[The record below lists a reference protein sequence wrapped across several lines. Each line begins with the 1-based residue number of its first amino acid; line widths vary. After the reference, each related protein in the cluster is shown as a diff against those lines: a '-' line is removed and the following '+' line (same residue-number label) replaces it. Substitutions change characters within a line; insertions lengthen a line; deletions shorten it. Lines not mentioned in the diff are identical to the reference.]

1 MTRNPG
7 RSRRNHRFLLM
18 FLDALVLVAGL
29 TALYIWRVGAVGS
42 ELWSRPGPWI
52 FVGTL
57 LILVYIF
64 GGYELESFQ
73 RGRDSF
79 TRLGLATSVFTL
91 FGTLVVYLGLD
102 ERAGLLGRGV
112 LLGSLFGFFVVGG
125 LNRWIYFQ
133 SLVHLQ
139 RRSVWVFVVSSRW
152 MERLKQDLASV
163 RFPGKLFFVDERSMA
178 TLPQASIQERVAYV
192 VGLERQ
198 VFDQHR
204 DLFEQLLQSR
214 VEGHTVLDL
223 TAFYE
228 RYWMKIPVQ
237 VIAPEWLV
245 QADGFSLFQTPAGLK
260 FKRLFDLF
268 LSFLLLILT
277 FPLMLLAALAIRL
290 ESRGPILFRQIRTG
304 RNGEPFTIYKF
315 RSMRVDAE
323 KDGAQWAKV
332 GDTRI
337 TRVGNFLRKS
347 RIDELPQILNVLRGD
362 MSFIGPRPERPEFNE
377 TLEKEIPYYQ
387 LRHLVNPGI
396 TGWAQILY
404 PYGASVEDAWEKLQY
419 DLYYIKNYSFWLDVR
434 IALKTA
440 RIMILGRGR

>member
-1 MTRNPG
+1 M
-7 RSRRNHRFLLM
+7 SRHPDRLRRKHRFFLL
-18 FLDALVLVAGL
+18 FLDVLTIGSALSLLYHWRLPDVGL
-29 TALYIWRVGAVGS
+29 DFWFTVSTW
-42 ELWSRPGPWI
+42 
-52 FVGTL
+52 L
-57 LILVYIF
+57 LISSLIVLVYIF
-64 GGYELESFQ
+64 GGYEVERFR
-73 RGRDSF
+73 RGRDAF
-79 TRLGLATSVFTL
+79 IRLGVAVGVLTVFATL
-91 FGTLVVYLGLD
+91 IVYVGFD

-112 LLGSLFGFFVVGG
+112 LLGSLLSFFLIASIARLLLFQSLGHRQRRATWIFVISSEWMDRVQRDLSAVTFPGTILFFTEKHLNQVPSSSSERLAFVVG
-125 LNRWIYFQ
+125 LNRQVYTDNKGLFQ
-133 SLVHLQ
+133 HFLN
-139 RRSVWVFVVSSRW
+139 
-152 MERLKQDLASV
+152 A
-163 RFPGKLFFVDERSMA
+163 
-178 TLPQASIQERVAYV
+178 
-192 VGLERQ
+192 
-198 VFDQHR
+198 
-204 DLFEQLLQSR
+204 R
-214 VEGHTVLDL
+214 VEGHTVMDL
-223 TAFYE
+223 TSFYE
-228 RYWMKIPVQ
+228 LYWFKIPIQ
-237 VIAPEWLV
+237 IIAPEWLV
-245 QADGFSLFQTPAGLK
+245 QVEGFSLFQKPVQLK
-260 FKRLFDLF
+260 FKRVFDLG
-268 LSFLLLILT
+268 LAVLLFLLSLPIL
-277 FPLMLLAALAIRL
+277 LLTAVIIYF
-290 ESRGPILFRQIRTG
+290 ESKGPILYRQIRTG
-304 RNGEPFTIYKF
+304 RNGKPFTIYKF